1 VEPAGRIRAR
11 LEGAGLV
18 LQSGEF
24 LKKGTGKNGYRW
36 YADSPGGG
44 PDDWA
49 DMGRTGAAGIA
60 NFLSPYSDGD
70 YRKQALLHSNVI
82 GEQGTRYGSQP
93 GDSAEKAR

>member
-1 VEPAGRIRAR
+1 
-11 LEGAGLV
+11 
-18 LQSGEF
+18 
-24 LKKGTGKNGYRW
+24 
-36 YADSPGGG
+36 
-44 PDDWA
+44 
-49 DMGRTGAAGIA
+49 MGRTGAAGIA